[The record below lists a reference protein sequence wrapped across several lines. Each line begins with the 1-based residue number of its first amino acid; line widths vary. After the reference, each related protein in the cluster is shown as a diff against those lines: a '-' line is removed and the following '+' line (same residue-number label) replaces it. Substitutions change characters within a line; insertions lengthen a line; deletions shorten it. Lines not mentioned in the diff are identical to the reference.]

1 MDNIYRTIHRY
12 GESEI
17 VINKSRFIGYAMPIE
32 SEQDALNFIEE
43 IKTKH
48 RDATHNVYAYVYGE
62 DSNIQRFS
70 DDGEPSGT
78 AGIPAL
84 EVMKKEDLRN
94 VVVVVTRYFGGIK
107 LGTGGLIRAYTK
119 GAKIGLESGIIIE
132 KVLHHKLKI
141 RIDYTL
147 YGMIENY
154 LMTKGY
160 IVNDVIYDDAVNLY
174 VYIKFS
180 EVDSFKKTIIDLTSA
195 NAIIE
200 YEGEEHLSMKDGKII
215 KWFHLNYID
224 QKIINLLF
232 FDQFIYS
239 YK

>member
-1 MDNIYRTIHRY
+1 MNNTYRTIYKY
-12 GESEI
+12 GEDEI
-17 VINKSRFIGYAMPIE
+17 IINKSRFIGYAKPIE
-32 SEQDALNFIEE
+32 LEQDALNFIEE
-43 IKTKH
+43 IKSKH

-62 DSNIQRFS
+62 DNNIQRFS

-78 AGIPAL
+78 AGIPVL
-84 EVMKKEDLRN
+84 EVIKKEDLRN

-160 IVNDVIYDDAVNLY
+160 LIDEIVYDDQVNIY
-174 VYIKFS
+174 VYVKYL
-180 EVDSFKKTIIDLTSA
+180 EVDSFKKQIVDLTS
-195 NAIIE
+195 NNVIIE
-200 YEGEEHLSMKDGKII
+200 YIDNEYIPMKNGKRL
-215 KWFHLNYID
+215 K
-224 QKIINLLF
+224 
-232 FDQFIYS
+232 
-239 YK
+239 